1 LLHTVVIPK
10 ERSTSK
16 AGGSVGDSPTEDRAS
31 GLNVLGGPPAPK
43 RAHMV
48 ELRSATAYDVHMA
61 DNPRGTSSVL
71 AAREREDIN
80 RIAATHGAR
89 NVRVFG
95 SVGRG
100 EATSSSDLDLLV
112 DMSEGR
118 SLLDL
123 VALGDDLEEALGVAV
138 DVVTEK
144 SLSPYLRDRI
154 LAEAVSL

>member
-1 LLHTVVIPK
+1 MVDKPH
-10 ERSTSK
+10 
-16 AGGSVGDSPTEDRAS
+16 RAS
-31 GLNVLGGPPAPK
+31 SL
-43 RAHMV
+43 
-48 ELRSATAYDVHMA
+48 
-61 DNPRGTSSVL
+61 L
-71 AAREREDIN
+71 ASGEREDIN

-100 EATSSSDLDLLV
+100 EANDASDLDLLV

-118 SLLDL
+118 TLFDL
-123 VALGDDLEEALGVAV
+123 VALGADLEEALGVAV

-144 SLSPYLRDRI
+144 SLSPYLRDRV

>member
-1 LLHTVVIPK
+1 MVDEPHGASPFLAP
-10 ERSTSK
+10 
-16 AGGSVGDSPTEDRAS
+16 GD
-31 GLNVLGGPPAPK
+31 
-43 RAHMV
+43 
-48 ELRSATAYDVHMA
+48 
-61 DNPRGTSSVL
+61 
-71 AAREREDIN
+71 REDIN
-80 RIAATHGAR
+80 RIAAAHGAR

-100 EATSSSDLDLLV
+100 ESSESSDLDLLV

-123 VALGDDLEEALGVAV
+123 VALGDDLAEALGVAV

-154 LAEAVSL
+154 LAEAVAL

>member
-1 LLHTVVIPK
+1 MT
-10 ERSTSK
+10 
-16 AGGSVGDSPTEDRAS
+16 
-31 GLNVLGGPPAPK
+31 
-43 RAHMV
+43 
-48 ELRSATAYDVHMA
+48 
-61 DNPRGTSSVL
+61 
-71 AAREREDIN
+71 
-80 RIAATHGAR
+80 RIAAAHGAR

-95 SVGRG
+95 SVVRG
-100 EATSSSDLDLLV
+100 ESTDSSDLDLLV
-112 DMSEGR
+112 DMAVGR

>member
-1 LLHTVVIPK
+1 
-10 ERSTSK
+10 
-16 AGGSVGDSPTEDRAS
+16 
-31 GLNVLGGPPAPK
+31 
-43 RAHMV
+43 
-48 ELRSATAYDVHMA
+48 MA
-61 DNPRGTSSVL
+61 DIPNGSSSAL
-71 AAREREDIN
+71 ASREREDIN
-80 RIAATHGAR
+80 RIAAAHGAR

-100 EATSSSDLDLLV
+100 EANSSSDLDLLV

-123 VALGDDLEEALGVAV
+123 VALGDDLEKALGVAV

-154 LAEAVSL
+154 LSEAVSL

>member
-1 LLHTVVIPK
+1 
-10 ERSTSK
+10 
-16 AGGSVGDSPTEDRAS
+16 
-31 GLNVLGGPPAPK
+31 
-43 RAHMV
+43 
-48 ELRSATAYDVHMA
+48 MA
-61 DNPRGTSSVL
+61 DEPHRPSSVL
-71 AAREREDIN
+71 ASAERENIS
-80 RIAATHGAR
+80 RIAAAHGAR

-100 EATSSSDLDLLV
+100 ESSGSSDLDLLV
-112 DMSEGR
+112 DMAEDR

-154 LAEAVSL
+154 LAEAVAL

>member
-1 LLHTVVIPK
+1 MVDKPHG
-10 ERSTSK
+10 
-16 AGGSVGDSPTEDRAS
+16 ASV
-31 GLNVLGGPPAPK
+31 
-43 RAHMV
+43 
-48 ELRSATAYDVHMA
+48 
-61 DNPRGTSSVL
+61 VL
-71 AAREREDIN
+71 ASREREDIN
-80 RIAATHGAR
+80 RIAAAHGAR

-95 SVGRG
+95 SVRRG
-100 EATSSSDLDLLV
+100 ESNDLSDLDLLV

-154 LAEAVSL
+154 LAEAVAL

>member
-1 LLHTVVIPK
+1 
-10 ERSTSK
+10 
-16 AGGSVGDSPTEDRAS
+16 
-31 GLNVLGGPPAPK
+31 
-43 RAHMV
+43 MV
-48 ELRSATAYDVHMA
+48 AKPRRPSSSLTAE
-61 DNPRGTSSVL
+61 
-71 AAREREDIN
+71 ERESIK
-80 RIAATHGAR
+80 RIAVAHGAR

-100 EATSSSDLDLLV
+100 ESSGSSDLDLLV

-123 VALGDDLEEALGVAV
+123 VALGEDLEEALGAGI

-154 LAEAVSL
+154 LAEAIVL